1 MNIIANTCTSAM
13 VYRDYLKEEYPNPFC
28 WNFIAAEDYFNLI
41 KNFDTLNFENFELIK
56 KENFKFYIKIDNLV
70 EVYYPHYRFDKNKTC
85 IAKIGNGVYYNKMW
99 EYVVQKYEERTKRM
113 LNKKEEP
120 IFIIGSSNRGQQF
133 TQKEQEKFLELT
145 KYKMFLFSKYKFEK
159 EIPNNITVIN
169 SFNYDNNNSNSV
181 KIIYN
186 IIK

>member
-1 MNIIANTCTSAM
+1 MNIIANTCISAM

-41 KNFDTLNFENFELIK
+41 KNFDTLNFEIFELIK